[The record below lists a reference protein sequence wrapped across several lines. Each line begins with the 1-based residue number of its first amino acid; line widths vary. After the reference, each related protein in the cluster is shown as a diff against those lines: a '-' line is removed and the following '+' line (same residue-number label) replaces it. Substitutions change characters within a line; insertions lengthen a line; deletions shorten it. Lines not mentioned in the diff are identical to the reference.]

1 MRRIG
6 NVMPSGPD
14 PVGSGGKDS
23 HPDKARVARFAE
35 TKMIWAM
42 QVAADRETALRIA
55 LVWPYWL
62 NSATL
67 LAWPAQDTIA
77 KSVNCNTRTVRAAL
91 KQLENRNHLLCVS
104 EKRGGRMSNR
114 YRIVVQDTVFC
125 EHDAATHDFETGTP
139 MPVTPASANRPDRL
153 KASAQSGSCVL
164 AREDALCPGTLEET
178 FDKKKE
184 GREQSSRSEALES
197 QSEPRASRDAAAEI
211 MREVFGSKSVT
222 QTGHLL
228 RK

>member
-42 QVAADRETALRIA
+42 QVAADRDLPETALRIA

-67 LAWPAQDTIA
+67 LAWP
-77 KSVNCNTRTVRAAL
+77 AL

-114 YRIVVQDTVFC
+114 
-125 EHDAATHDFETGTP
+125 
-139 MPVTPASANRPDRL
+139 
-153 KASAQSGSCVL
+153 
-164 AREDALCPGTLEET
+164 
-178 FDKKKE
+178 
-184 GREQSSRSEALES
+184 
-197 QSEPRASRDAAAEI
+197 
-211 MREVFGSKSVT
+211 
-222 QTGHLL
+222 
-228 RK
+228 